1 MSQEVA
7 ASNNVTED
15 LTGGLLGKTGTI
27 TYGLIDDMSILILV
41 GRPPLFS
48 LIGT

>member
-27 TYGLIDDMSILILV
+27 TYGLIV
-41 GRPPLFS
+41 PTS
-48 LIGT
+48 LNLWNF